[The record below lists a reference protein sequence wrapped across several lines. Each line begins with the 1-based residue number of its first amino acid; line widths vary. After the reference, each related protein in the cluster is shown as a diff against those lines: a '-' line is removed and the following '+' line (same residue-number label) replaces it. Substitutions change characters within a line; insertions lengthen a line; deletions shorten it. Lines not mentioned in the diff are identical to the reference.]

1 MAVGTITGSN
11 RGVPRGVDPAFIP
24 FRPSL
29 AGPELASPTV
39 FGDVGIVEHGRPR
52 IQGFPIIVRNING
65 QSIERQRP
73 ERQELARPLAKHP
86 SRGSLG
92 YHKQLMTMLRE
103 RRRSRQT
110 APLAASWSR
119 VTARVRRLVDDVH
132 DGDLAKASAHAGV
145 PYAQLRDIHAG
156 RSRQPGAA
164 TLEQLA
170 RAHGLPIGWF
180 LSGSTSDDGT
190 IPLTG
195 WDGFLPGADCPG
207 QRIVLPHSAW
217 PLIRVLVQLEQ
228 RLRDLPA
235 TVDRPI
241 IGAITDPR
249 AIRAKLSAFI
259 FQPLFA
265 ATAVGGGGG
274 FDGLRGDRGE
284 ATLRGLGQFWER
296 ALGGLFPDLTPSE
309 AA

>member
-1 MAVGTITGSN
+1 MV
-11 RGVPRGVDPAFIP
+11 
-24 FRPSL
+24 
-29 AGPELASPTV
+29 
-39 FGDVGIVEHGRPR
+39 
-52 IQGFPIIVRNING
+52 
-65 QSIERQRP
+65 
-73 ERQELARPLAKHP
+73 
-86 SRGSLG
+86 
-92 YHKQLMTMLRE
+92 MLRE

-132 DGDLAKASAHAGV
+132 DGDLVAASAHADL
-145 PYAQLRDIHAG
+145 PYAILRDIHAG
-156 RSRQPGAA
+156 RTRRPGSAI
-164 TLEQLA
+164 LEQLA
-170 RAHGLPIGWF
+170 RAYGLPIGWF
-180 LSGSTSDDGT
+180 LNGSTSDDGT

-195 WDGFLPGADCPG
+195 WDGFLPGADRPG
-207 QRIVLPHSAW
+207 QRLVLPHSAW

-241 IGAITDPR
+241 IGATTDPR

-259 FQPLFA
+259 FQPLLA
-265 ATAVGGGGG
+265 ATAVGGG
-274 FDGLRGDRGE
+274 FDGLRGDRGQ

-296 ALGGLFPDLTPSE
+296 ALGSLFPDLAPSDLGAQPGG